1 MRNPSARAVEAAA
14 TEEILLRLET
24 EVDRRFQVVDTKLAL
39 ICAGDNG
46 NAVPSARSREG
57 SEGDREAEIPLLP
70 VKRTLEDDVR
80 GM

>member
-1 MRNPSARAVEAAA
+1 MSLAFTDE
-14 TEEILLRLET
+14 
-24 EVDRRFQVVDTKLAL
+24 LAL

-57 SEGDREAEIPLLP
+57 SEGDREAEVPLLP